1 MTSEDNQEQY
11 QEEMDN
17 QQGYGNQQD
26 YGGNQ

>member
-26 YGGNQ
+26 YGNQ